1 MKQLIARIDDDLH
14 ARLKKR
20 AINEGRSV
28 NSIVTE
34 ALESAVEPED
44 PRVWLRKRAAA
55 RGIKLHEHPGKR
67 VTPERRAALLEKTR
81 GLGPVLSEM
90 LEQDRADRF

>member
-1 MKQLIARIDDDLH
+1 MKQLITRIDDDLH

-20 AINEGRSV
+20 AVSESRSV

-34 ALESAVEPED
+34 AIESAVEPED
-44 PRVWLRKRAAA
+44 PREWLRKRAAA
-55 RGIKLHEHPGKR
+55 RGIKFVERPGKPI
-67 VTPERRAALLEKTR
+67 TPEKRAALLEKTR

-90 LEQDRADRF
+90 LEQDRAERF